1 MQPMKLYFDVR
12 DVFRAPRLA
21 LSGKKIIL
29 FTQAN
34 LAGYFAYWILIYLGA
49 MVNGMSFTDAWSL
62 YGLYPCLLEME
73 ALSLFPCVLFWI
85 GVVVW
90 FYAISLG
97 ATAVSRVTYR
107 QLKGDEFYSGSDA
120 WNYVKKHWHPIIYS
134 SVSLILILAFLFI
147 IAGIFGLL
155 GKIPYV
161 GEFLFVFPYLLYLF
175 GSVFTI
181 YTSIVLLVSLIYT
194 PSIVATYEED
204 TMGTVWHNFSITWGQ
219 PWRMI
224 SYHLVLLPLLIIGG
238 YLFSYFWISGYEL
251 INIVFG
257 HDFFMGTKL
266 MKIVGW
272 ASQAVHP
279 EALCSLIG
287 NNCSI
292 CSVCSSGCLSCGSI
306 LSANVVDLS
315 GTEQITAYV
324 MVIFLFLIMISAVS
338 YTMSILA
345 VGETLMFII
354 FKNRTDNDNILEKDD
369 EDDID
374 NDTNDDLDNEEFVND
389 IDDNIDSDDNET
401 ANNNSD

>member
-1 MQPMKLYFDVR
+1 
-12 DVFRAPRLA
+12 
-21 LSGKKIIL
+21 
-29 FTQAN
+29 
-34 LAGYFAYWILIYLGA
+34 
-49 MVNGMSFTDAWSL
+49 
-62 YGLYPCLLEME
+62 
-73 ALSLFPCVLFWI
+73 
-85 GVVVW
+85 
-90 FYAISLG
+90 
-97 ATAVSRVTYR
+97 
-107 QLKGDEFYSGSDA
+107 
-120 WNYVKKHWHPIIYS
+120 
-134 SVSLILILAFLFI
+134 
-147 IAGIFGLL
+147 
-155 GKIPYV
+155 
-161 GEFLFVFPYLLYLF
+161 
-175 GSVFTI
+175 
-181 YTSIVLLVSLIYT
+181 
-194 PSIVATYEED
+194 
-204 TMGTVWHNFSITWGQ
+204 
-219 PWRMI
+219 
-224 SYHLVLLPLLIIGG
+224 
-238 YLFSYFWISGYEL
+238 
-251 INIVFG
+251 
-257 HDFFMGTKL
+257 

-389 IDDNIDSDDNET
+389 ISKIENLVVVDIAKNLIPEENLDELYSDQNDYGGHYSELGNKKIANLLDQKLRNIV
-401 ANNNSD
+401 